1 MLDNLSRIT
10 KTKFKQRNVKTFSFF
25 LFFAVVIWIFV
36 QFSKQYDQIIRI
48 PVEYVNVPLNKVIT
62 QNNPD
67 HLQLRMIENGF
78 TIAWYSLFA
87 PSLEIDVSDLPES
100 EDQLVYDLGENRED
114 IGQQLDINFSRSEF
128 LRDRLYINYQQR
140 RDKTVPVVPR
150 IEVNFAPGYA
160 AVGPLDISPDSVTV
174 TGPDNLL
181 DTLNQL
187 QTVALR
193 LANVN
198 SDLSGEVPI
207 DTSGLGKISFY
218 QNSVNYFLDVEKFTE
233 GSLEVPVEL
242 INVPSDRNVVIFP
255 KEILVFYQVNLNDF
269 DDVEARDFRVIA
281 DFSEVQENQ
290 DFLIPRVTQQPSFVT
305 NVRINEKKIQF
316 VIKR

>member
-87 PSLEIDVSDLPES
+87 PSLEIDVSGLPES

-233 GSLEVPVEL
+233 GSLEIPVEL

>member
-1 MLDNLSRIT
+1 MLDNLRRIT

-36 QFSKQYDQIIRI
+36 QFSKQYDQVIHI

-62 QNNPD
+62 QDNPD
-67 HLQLRMIENGF
+67 HLQLRMVENGF

-100 EDQLVYDLGENRED
+100 EDQLVYVLAENRDD
-114 IGQQLDINFSRSEF
+114 IEQQLDINFSRSEF

-160 AVGPLDISPDSVTV
+160 AVGPLNIRPDSVTV

-187 QTVALR
+187 QTATLR
-193 LANVN
+193 LNNVK

-218 QNSVNYFLDVEKFTE
+218 QNRVNYFLDVEKFTE
-233 GSLEVPVEL
+233 GSLEIPVEL
-242 INVPSDRNVVIFP
+242 INVPPDRNVVIFP

-269 DDVEARDFRVIA
+269 DDVEAADFRVIA

-290 DFLIPRVTQQPSFVT
+290 DFLIPRVAQQPSFVT